1 MSETK
6 PRVAIATGA
15 PGGIGR
21 AMVRGLLAVGMRVAG
36 VDRDRDPLEALAAA
50 VREQGKAVAL
60 HTLQTDL
67 TLDSAADEIGGATR
81 ARRAHRQA
89 ELAKGL
95 VPNITGNGP
104 QMPLTARRFSQGRGC
119 SKRASFAAMAPI

>member
-21 AMVRGLLAVGMRVAG
+21 AMVRGLLAAGMRVAG

-50 VREQGKAVAL
+50 AREQGKAAEL
-60 HTLQTDL
+60 LTLQTDL

-89 ELAKGL
+89 ELARSAAEHHRQRAANAPHSTP
-95 VPNITGNGP
+95 V
-104 QMPLTARRFSQGRGC
+104 LTRTRLL
-119 SKRASFAAMAPI
+119 